1 MLFIVLIHYICTNYL
16 IHIIT
21 LMMIFWSSEKQARI
35 GQWLGGKST
44 SMYFVFCILYHCH
57 KNINEP
63 FQCWQTNH
71 INLISQSVYTCVISN
86 WHSLLYIDIVIIYVI
101 YCHIL
106 SSYMYEDH
114 IPISRHRQ
122 RHWHEQTDI
131 LPLSLEWS
139 CSTHRPLLDR
149 SSISSAPFNIF
160 SPVDRVQ
167 LGYIHRRAAP
177 THLTRDPPPPSRQN
191 SVWTLILGGSCLAHK
206 IILAQI
212 SQRIGSQKVG

>member
-1 MLFIVLIHYICTNYL
+1 MQNKHHFLLVFGVLTKITGPYFAVFVLIHYICTNYL

-86 WHSLLYIDIVIIYVI
+86 WHSLLYIDIVIINVI
-101 YCHIL
+101 YCHHICMKIISQSQGTDNGTGTSRLTFCPFL
-106 SSYMYEDH
+106 SSGV
-114 IPISRHRQ
+114 
-122 RHWHEQTDI
+122 
-131 LPLSLEWS
+131 
-139 CSTHRPLLDR
+139 
-149 SSISSAPFNIF
+149 AP
-160 SPVDRVQ
+160 
-167 LGYIHRRAAP
+167 
-177 THLTRDPPPPSRQN
+177 
-191 SVWTLILGGSCLAHK
+191 
-206 IILAQI
+206 
-212 SQRIGSQKVG
+212 RIGLS